1 MDNFVAVLQFYN
13 RQIRQIWL
21 QEKQMSI
28 EYVTFSNLIIDDI
41 VFPDGQSRMNALG
54 GSGTHALV
62 GMSLWNQQ
70 LGYAA
75 SVGEDLDQA
84 HRISLHR
91 FGVNLPQWDVIPFG
105 EATKQLA

>member
-1 MDNFVAVLQFYN
+1 
-13 RQIRQIWL
+13 
-21 QEKQMSI
+21 MSI

-91 FGVNLPQWDVIPFG
+91 FGVNLPQWDVIPFD